1 MPAQAQG
8 NLAVI
13 RGVGRC
19 DQSPL
24 TGLSPD
30 GALLIRPD
38 FVGWWANKLPA
49 HPGNELRQALS
60 AILSPMTDGRED
72 RISGNRSFRHD
83 GGIRSCL

>member
-1 MPAQAQG
+1 MPAQG

-38 FVGWWANKLPA
+38 DVIGWRANKLPA
-49 HPGNELRQALS
+49 NLGNELGRALS
-60 AILSPMTDGRED
+60 AILSRMTDGRAD
-72 RISGNRSFRHD
+72 RISENRSFRHD
-83 GGIRSCL
+83 GGTRSCL

>member
-1 MPAQAQG
+1 MPAQG

-38 FVGWWANKLPA
+38 TSSGGGQTNSPQTPEMNCAKRSP
-49 HPGNELRQALS
+49 PSS
-60 AILSPMTDGRED
+60 AA
-72 RISGNRSFRHD
+72 
-83 GGIRSCL
+83 